1 MKRLLLFVFT
11 ILQEAQVSE
20 TIYPMRMEAEKLK
33 WLNLVMNTV
42 TCRLQANYSKEEKYV
57 DPTL

>member
-1 MKRLLLFVFT
+1 LVFT

-20 TIYPMRMEAEKLK
+20 TIYFNEDGSGKVEVVEPR
-33 WLNLVMNTV
+33 VMNTV